1 MCSTGDL
8 RVYHKTAIIVPM
20 RTLKFGTFTDIKSV
34 VLFYKTILLVVL
46 IHVYYLKPVSKP
58 QRRKTYICAS
68 ENVLLL
74 ITIHNL
80 SFFYFQVKSCLCKI
94 NVVILLHSVEL
105 LILFHHTSLQR
116 MAYLE
121 YN

>member
-1 MCSTGDL
+1 
-8 RVYHKTAIIVPM
+8 M

-80 SFFYFQVKSCLCKI
+80 SFFIFRLNHVSARLMWLSCCT
-94 NVVILLHSVEL
+94 VWSC
-105 LILFHHTSLQR
+105 
-116 MAYLE
+116 
-121 YN
+121 